1 MLSRLDRWMKITT
14 FYTFLQNGLASRV
27 ASNGE
32 LPKWEFQGEAKLKF
46 FLFNLEPI
54 VKNQMFRTKSFLLK
68 VFWGDRLRQHQ
79 PKIFVFFEAMQQ
91 QHRNQISI
99 RL

>member
-1 MLSRLDRWMKITT
+1 MLSRLDRWMRKTT
-14 FYTFLQNGLASRV
+14 FYCFLQNGLASRV

-68 VFWGDRLRQHQ
+68 VFWGDSKGAMLARMGFRLTQG
-79 PKIFVFFEAMQQ
+79 ILGGE
-91 QHRNQISI
+91 
-99 RL
+99 